1 MTTHVSTPIV
11 HPSRGLPRPTPL
23 SYRRRRRLD
32 APAGTGE
39 RGAGPRV
46 FHAPDKRRRRENQFD
61 NGPTSTA
68 AATGRTDGQHLRPSA
83 DRAPLVRD
91 THETD
96 YKEAGAVGIGRAGVI
111 SPAATAV
118 QLVRRPIRQHPARG
132 ILESWENLSTAIRA
146 ASSTTGL
153 HPLPPPPPCF
163 SSPAL
168 ILQNL
173 Y

>member
-1 MTTHVSTPIV
+1 M
-11 HPSRGLPRPTPL
+11 RRPEQASEEPVRAF
-23 SYRRRRRLD
+23 SMRRINDDD
-32 APAGTGE
+32 AKINLTM
-39 RGAGPRV
+39 
-46 FHAPDKRRRRENQFD
+46 D
-61 NGPTSTA
+61 PTSTA